1 MEDSDKIFT
10 EMIRSIE
17 RRRSEV
23 KELIR
28 DQEKAEV
35 SQAEGLLERL
45 EQEIAELKRRD
56 AELEQLSHTED
67 DIHFLWSV
75 LTLRVSTTFLS
86 SFSSISLSWILC
98 WILLWVSPKCV
109 YVEGIHHITSHK
121 SFIVRC
127 TE

>member
-1 MEDSDKIFT
+1 MEDSERIFT

-35 SQAEGLLERL
+35 SQAEGLLKRL

-56 AELEQLSHTED
+56 AELEQLSHTD
-67 DIHFLWSV
+67 DHIHLIKVAEFEIQHPCGFK
-75 LTLRVSTTFLS
+75 RGKRHNF
-86 SFSSISLSWILC
+86 
-98 WILLWVSPKCV
+98 
-109 YVEGIHHITSHK
+109 
-121 SFIVRC
+121 
-127 TE
+127 

>member
-1 MEDSDKIFT
+1 MQDSDKIFT

-35 SQAEGLLERL
+35 SQAEGLLKRL

-67 DIHFLWSV
+67 DIHFLKVSV
-75 LTLRVSTTFLS
+75 DDGLLVHRMFEDTD
-86 SFSSISLSWILC
+86 LC
-98 WILLWVSPKCV
+98 
-109 YVEGIHHITSHK
+109 
-121 SFIVRC
+121 
-127 TE
+127 